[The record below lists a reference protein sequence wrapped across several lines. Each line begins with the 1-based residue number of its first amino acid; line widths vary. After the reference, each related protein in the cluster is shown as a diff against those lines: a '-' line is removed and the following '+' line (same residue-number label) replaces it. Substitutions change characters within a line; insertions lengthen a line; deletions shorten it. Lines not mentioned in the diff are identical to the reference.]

1 MNLDFTG
8 KTALVTGASRG
19 IGAAVARGL
28 AKRGAKVIT
37 LARTVGGLEALDDQI
52 KQDGG
57 METTVM
63 PLDLTKLEDV
73 DKVGPAIAERF
84 DNLDIFIGNAGM
96 LGTLGPV
103 HHLKTREWEKVF
115 TVNVMAN
122 VRLIRTLEPLLRASD
137 AGRVVFTTSIL
148 GEQEMAY
155 WGPYCTTKAALNMF
169 AKTYAAET
177 KLTNI
182 KVNLVAPGAVDTAM
196 LKQAFPGGFQGA
208 IKKPDDVVDA
218 YLKLAHESCTQH
230 GEIVSLD

>member
-1 MNLDFTG
+1 MDLDFTG

-37 LARTVGGLEALDDQI
+37 MARTVGALEALDDEVR
-52 KQDGG
+52 KDGG
-57 METTVM
+57 IQTTLM
-63 PLDLTKLEDV
+63 AMDLAKLEDL
-73 DKVGPAIAERF
+73 DKIGPAIAERF

-103 HHLKTREWEKVF
+103 HHLKPREWEKVF

-122 VRLIRTLEPLLRASD
+122 IRLIRTLEPLLRASN
-137 AGRVVFTTSIL
+137 AGRVVFTSSIL

-169 AKTYAAET
+169 ARTYAAET

-182 KVNLVAPGAVDTAM
+182 KVNLIAPGAVDTAM

-208 IKKPDDVVDA
+208 VKKPEDVVDA
-218 YLKLAHESCTQH
+218 YLKLVHESCTQH